1 MEKIP
6 RNAIGLRNVSNSYT
20 TTHCRNGVCNAH
32 PRSGSVVVLVLRV
45 IRHITHS
52 SLHHHTHGGGG
63 GVRDDSGSYRG
74 AHDRG
79 DDSDGCSILT
89 LTSTSTL
96 IWWFEPNSPVKGSPN
111 IKGSFF
117 YRKIPTWNFIDEIRK
132 KKKWNS
138 QKEIRGVEK
147 FQVLKKIKVNRFIS
161 FVQFDFFPLLFS
173 FVLLLYFLFLRYFCG
188 TCLSSG
194 MR

>member
-1 MEKIP
+1 MASKSIKRERETIQLERIP
-6 RNAIGLRNVSNSYT
+6 TLFVACKQPICLLSLFLLLVELL
-20 TTHCRNGVCNAH
+20 
-32 PRSGSVVVLVLRV
+32 PRKKKKCKNKNRKGSVVVLVLRV
-45 IRHITHS
+45 IRHIIHS
-52 SLHHHTHGGGG
+52 SLYTTTTHTGGGGGG

-117 YRKIPTWNFIDEIRK
+117 LSKNSYMKFHRRNK
-132 KKKWNS
+132 KKKN
-138 QKEIRGVEK
+138 EIPRKWFGEEK
-147 FQVLKKIKVNRFIS
+147 
-161 FVQFDFFPLLFS
+161 
-173 FVLLLYFLFLRYFCG
+173 
-188 TCLSSG
+188 
-194 MR
+194 